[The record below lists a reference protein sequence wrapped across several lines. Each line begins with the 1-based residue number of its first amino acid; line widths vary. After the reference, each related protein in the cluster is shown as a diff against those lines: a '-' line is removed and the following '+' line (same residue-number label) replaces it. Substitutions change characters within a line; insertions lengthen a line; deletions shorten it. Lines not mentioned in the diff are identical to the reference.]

1 MPAWLP
7 ALSAPPKLRG
17 TVGFQSPDVLQPSI
31 PSDGGHVTP
40 RSRSRLHSMQRNI
53 NRFCIAYASRL
64 LLSSRLTL
72 IRLTWFRKPWA
83 FGVSIS
89 MLIVVTHAY
98 IFFSYRSSEPRGPPS
113 ALVSMLPYRATDP
126 SIAPSASAAVLM
138 PAHHPRGSARPVSCY
153 ALFE

>member
-1 MPAWLP
+1 MIACSVGSPGGSPFCRA
-7 ALSAPPKLRG
+7 SASRPTSLQRG
-17 TVGFQSPDVLQPSI
+17 I
-31 PSDGGHVTP
+31 PSPRGSVT
-40 RSRSRLHSMQRNI
+40 SRSLLRPPCGLRNI
-53 NRFCIAYASRL
+53 KRMRIACPSRVR
-64 LLSSRLTL
+64 LSSRLTL

-126 SIAPSASAAVLM
+126 SLAPSASAAVLM